1 MQHGKDAGEEG
12 LELDE
17 MHRADPHDSSVREPL
32 ISSTPPPLRPT
43 TTPPPP
49 RTRPN
54 RTIYALTLS
63 AGLSG
68 LLFGYDT
75 GVISSTLVSIRD
87 DLSHRP
93 LTTFDKSLIT
103 AVTSLFALV
112 SAPTT
117 GYLADKHGRK
127 PVIALASVLFTI
139 GAALQAVASQVWVM
153 VVGRAAVGAAVGLAS
168 CATPLYI
175 TELAPADLRGRL
187 VTIQSLFI
195 TGGQVVAYVVGWAL
209 AGKMGG
215 WRWMVG
221 LGAAPAVLQLVLL
234 AMMFE
239 TPRWLVRVGRKNKA
253 RQVLQ
258 RVYGDA
264 VLDGL
269 DAVVDAVIADIEA
282 ELASDSVVIDSFR
295 DTAKALVKEPL
306 NRRALTITCMLQGLQ
321 QLCGFNSLMYF
332 SATIFLLSG
341 FSSPIGTSLS
351 VALTNFAFTLV
362 AFAYI
367 DSVGR
372 RKILLRSLP
381 FMVFGLFAASLAFS
395 FLDIRMVPGGEEPA
409 KSMTAGVDDGS
420 NGSAWPMV
428 LLISL
433 ILYVAAYAIGLGCV
447 PWQQSELFPLRVR
460 SLGSGFATATNWTS
474 NFLIGVTFLPMM
486 ELLGASVTFLL
497 YAVVCAVGWACIWR
511 IYPET
516 AGLELEG
523 IGELLKDGWGV
534 KQSVQGFQARRK
546 DLAVTPVDGG

>member
-1 MQHGKDAGEEG
+1 MNGAAQE

-17 MHRADPHDSSVREPL
+17 MHHADPHRRDSSVHEPL
-32 ISSTPPPLRPT
+32 IAGDSPPSTIPKSIPPP
-43 TTPPPP
+43 
-49 RTRPN
+49 TRPS
-54 RTIYALTLS
+54 RTIYALTLA

-87 DLSHRP
+87 DLSRRP
-93 LTTFDKSLIT
+93 LTTTDKSLIT
-103 AVTSLFALV
+103 AVTSLFALLL
-112 SAPTT
+112 APTT
-117 GYLADKHGRK
+117 GYLADRHGRK
-127 PVIALASVLFTI
+127 AVIALASVLFTA
-139 GAALQAVASQVWVM
+139 GSGVQAAAGEVWVM
-153 VVGRAAVGAAVGLAS
+153 VLGRAAVGAAVGLAS

-195 TGGQVVAYVVGWAL
+195 TGGQVVAYLVGWAL
-209 AGKMGG
+209 AARTGG

-221 LGAAPAVLQLVLL
+221 LGAAPAVLQLGLL
-234 AMMFE
+234 WIMDE
-239 TPRWLVRVGRKNKA
+239 TPRWLVQHGRGKRA
-253 RQVLQ
+253 RDVL
-258 RVYGDA
+258 RKVYGAMEVEERDA
-264 VLDGL
+264 MV
-269 DAVVDAVIADIEA
+269 DAVVADIEA
-282 ELASDSVVIDSFR
+282 ELAASSAAIDESFNAAAR
-295 DTAKALVKEPL
+295 ALIREPP
-306 NRRALTITCMLQGLQ
+306 NRRALTIACMLQALQ

-372 RKILLRSLP
+372 RKILLRSAP
-381 FMVFGLFAASLAFS
+381 FMVLGLIAASLAFS
-395 FLDIRMVPGGEEPA
+395 FMDVSVVPGGSEEPA
-409 KSMTAGVDDGS
+409 KSMAADVGERQS
-420 NGSAWPMV
+420 SAWPVV
-428 LLISL
+428 LLVSL

-460 SLGSGFATATNWTS
+460 SFGSGLATATNWS
-474 NFLIGVTFLPMM
+474 ANFVIGVTFLPMM
-486 ELLGASVTFLL
+486 EFLGASATFLL
-497 YAVVCAVGWACIWR
+497 YALVCVVGWCCIWR

-523 IGELLKDGWGV
+523 IGELLREGWGV
-534 KQSVQGFQARRK
+534 RESVAGFEARRK
-546 DLAVTPVDGG
+546 ALTNPALDAG